1 MGNEAQTVPADNPG
15 DRQSSINYMMAMAP
29 RPARY
34 LCKPP
39 EGMPEFNWQFEAR
52 PLTVRDARAHASPM
66 KLDEHGFCLRQI
78 PTQVTDFYVPKD
90 VVEVYYREIEQCVQ
104 EATGAQKV
112 LAFDYNLRS
121 ASKEDR
127 RKTGAFPPAT
137 FAHADYTSHSA
148 RQRIQDLL
156 PKEEA
161 EQRLAGRYSFINLW
175 RAIDG
180 PIHNDALC
188 VCDASSIGPN
198 DLVETDL
205 IYDDRVG
212 EIYNI
217 TFNQN
222 HRWYYYRHM
231 VGDDVLMIT
240 NFDSDRQMTVPHT
253 GFSDPSAPASA
264 PPRKS
269 IEVRVVA
276 FF

>member
-1 MGNEAQTVPADNPG
+1 MANDLQAALTDNSG
-15 DRQSSINYMMAMAP
+15 DRPASINYMMAMAP

-39 EGMPEFNWQFEAR
+39 DGMPEFNWQFEAR
-52 PLTVRDARAHASPM
+52 PLTVRDARTLSSSITLA
-66 KLDEHGFCLRQI
+66 DQGFCLRQV
-78 PTQVTDFYVPKD
+78 PTQVADFYVAKD
-90 VVEVYYREIEQCVQ
+90 VLEIYYREIEQFVQ
-104 EATGAQKV
+104 NTTGAQKV

-121 ASKEDR
+121 ASKDDR

-137 FAHADYTSHSA
+137 FAHADYTTNSA
-148 RQRIQDLL
+148 RQRIRDLL

-161 EQRLAGRYSFINLW
+161 TSRLARRYTFINLW

-180 PIHNDALC
+180 PVHNDALC
-188 VCDASSIGPN
+188 VCDAASVAAN
-198 DLVETDL
+198 DLVATDL
-205 IYDDRVG
+205 IYDDRMG

-231 VGDDVLMIT
+231 VGNDVLMIT
-240 NFDSDRQMTVPHT
+240 NFDSERQMTVPHT
-253 GFSDPSAPASA
+253 GFLDPSVPAGA

>member
-1 MGNEAQTVPADNPG
+1 MGNNAQTAPADNSG
-15 DRQSSINYMMAMAP
+15 DRRSDINYMMAMAP

-39 EGMPEFNWQFEAR
+39 DDMPEFNWQFEAR
-52 PLTVRDARAHASPM
+52 PLTVHDARALASSIT
-66 KLDEHGFCLRQI
+66 LDEHGFCLRQI
-78 PTQVTDFYVPKD
+78 PTEVADFHVAKD
-90 VVEVYYREIEQCVQ
+90 VLEVYYREIEQFVQ
-104 EATGAQKV
+104 AATGAQKV

-127 RKTGAFPPAT
+127 KATGAFPPAT
-137 FAHADYTSHSA
+137 FAHADYTTNSA
-148 RQRIQDLL
+148 RQRILDLL

-161 EQRLAGRYSFINLW
+161 DQRLARRYSFINLW

-180 PIHNDALC
+180 PVQNDALC

-198 DLVETDL
+198 DLVATDL
-205 IYDDRVG
+205 IYDDRMG
-212 EIYNI
+212 EIYNV

-240 NFDSDRQMTVPHT
+240 NFDSERQLTVPHT
-253 GFSDPSAPASA
+253 GFTDPSVPASA

-269 IEVRVVA
+269 IEVRVVV
-276 FF
+276 FY